1 MKDNKILY
9 INYILQ
15 KGHIN
20 FDCIHIDALIRQKV
34 DIRIVVHKKIA
45 DSLPFSKNYY
55 ELILPSL
62 LGIESHNPIVNRLL
76 YIVTLLYIKL
86 RISFS
91 NYDKVV
97 LSSMDEITLGLLPLF
112 KGMYII
118 CHDNGRNIGKGI
130 KGFFLNKLSKNNSF
144 IVFNKEMSKPF
155 KEKGMNT
162 YIISHGCIK
171 PFAKVYVSS
180 LPIDISNYDV
190 IIYHPSNRPNHNFIH
205 ELEANHSFHLY
216 LKEKNIL
223 LILRDL
229 VAHNNISGN
238 IIYLN
243 QYLSQAQYHY
253 LFQKSDIILL
263 AYQDNFCCRV
273 SGVSFECVANRKKA
287 LIKDNPSLS
296 YCRDFYNYDPFFN
309 TIQTLQERIEY
320 LLNHPKACCTAR
332 PESLMPDYTQIIAQ

>member
-1 MKDNKILY
+1 M
-9 INYILQ
+9 
-15 KGHIN
+15 
-20 FDCIHIDALIRQKV
+20 
-34 DIRIVVHKKIA
+34 
-45 DSLPFSKNYY
+45 
-55 ELILPSL
+55 
-62 LGIESHNPIVNRLL
+62 
-76 YIVTLLYIKL
+76 
-86 RISFS
+86 
-91 NYDKVV
+91 
-97 LSSMDEITLGLLPLF
+97 
-112 KGMYII
+112 
-118 CHDNGRNIGKGI
+118 
-130 KGFFLNKLSKNNSF
+130 
-144 IVFNKEMSKPF
+144 
-155 KEKGMNT
+155 
-162 YIISHGCIK
+162 
-171 PFAKVYVSS
+171 
-180 LPIDISNYDV
+180 
-190 IIYHPSNRPNHNFIH
+190 
-205 ELEANHSFHLY
+205 
-216 LKEKNIL
+216 
-223 LILRDL
+223 LRDL